1 MGEYTRVL
9 IYGASIVL
17 DGIAASLLN
26 EERLEVV
33 RLPQPLLH
41 LNDVEAL
48 APNVIV
54 FDTETPGSAAV
65 FSALENHPNLLLLGV
80 TPDKNV
86 VRLWSGRE
94 HRELSIP
101 DLVALIQADSSR
113 AAVASDVSEPRQGGA
128 RR

>member
-41 LNDVEAL
+41 LHDAEAR
-48 APNVIV
+48 APTVIV
-54 FDTETPGSAAV
+54 FESETPGSAAV
-65 FSALENHPNLLLLGV
+65 FSALENHTNLLLLGV

-101 DLVALIQADSSR
+101 DLVARIPADSSR